1 MWDLVLLGLIITL
14 EPVPVAGFILL
25 LSTTD
30 GTKKGLAYIAGWVA
44 CLVATVVGTLAV
56 TGGHPPRAH
65 SLPGRGVSAATV
77 LLGVILVTFAVIERR
92 RLRAGPRAP
101 KPPPKWASKVDNM
114 SPWASAGLGVLLQ
127 PWPLVVAGAAL
138 VAEAISR
145 RMHLSFPSCSSA
157 CCPRPA
163 SWLWRVTW
171 SSPTPTPWPG
181 SLPCVSG

>member
-56 TGGHPPRAH
+56 TGGHPRGP

-77 LLGVILVTFAVIERR
+77 LLGVI
-92 RLRAGPRAP
+92 
-101 KPPPKWASKVDNM
+101 W
-114 SPWASAGLGVLLQ
+114 
-127 PWPLVVAGAAL
+127 
-138 VAEAISR
+138 
-145 RMHLSFPSCSSA
+145 
-157 CCPRPA
+157 
-163 SWLWRVTW
+163 
-171 SSPTPTPWPG
+171 
-181 SLPCVSG
+181 